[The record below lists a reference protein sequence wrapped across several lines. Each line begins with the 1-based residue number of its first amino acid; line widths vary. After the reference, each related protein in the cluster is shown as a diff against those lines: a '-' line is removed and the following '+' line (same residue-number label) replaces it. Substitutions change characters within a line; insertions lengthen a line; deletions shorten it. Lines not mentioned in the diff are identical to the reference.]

1 MQEIQL
7 ILVQAQTLLVQ
18 LAFQVVAVLGL
29 GLAWLMVAIGT
40 ESPHVKVWRELFG
53 RVGRTT
59 LVLGLVW
66 LVVLATAWPPLLERV
81 GNVLG
86 PVLGAAVAVVLVVES
101 LVGRAMRASKAWLRS
116 AATVATAVGYTVA
129 LALVV
134 VAESWMR
141 EPVGAALI
149 DGRFLVID
157 WQELLANEAFAQ
169 ALLATLLGA
178 LMLLAALLQLAN
190 QPKNGLSLTL
200 PGAWRRALTALGLAA
215 SVGLLWLVSSAVGT
229 HGSGAFYDSV
239 LQAPGGVQAGGAMGS
254 VAAWL
259 MRLLLVLWIVTV
271 AALVVSLAG
280 TAGSSSLARTMSRL
294 PLVSAPLMWCLAW
307 WHLNAQAQA
316 SLVSGL
322 SVADLVSGEPTVVL
336 ATGLALVGAVV
347 VASFVVLWRGSRK
360 PAKDASPEE
369 AVMRRAK
376 S

>member
-7 ILVQAQTLLVQ
+7 ILAQAQTVLVQ

-53 RVGRTT
+53 RVARTT

-101 LVGRAMRASKAWLRS
+101 LVARAMRAQAAWLRS
-116 AATVATAVGYTVA
+116 AATVLTAMGYTVA

-157 WQELLANEAFAQ
+157 WQELLTNEVFAQ
-169 ALLATLLGA
+169 TLLATLLGA

-200 PGAWRRALTALGLAA
+200 PGAWRRALTALGLAS
-215 SVGLLWLVSSAVGT
+215 SVGLLWLVSSSVGAN
-229 HGSGAFYDSV
+229 SMGAFYDSV
-239 LQAPGGVQAGGAMGS
+239 LQASDGAQAGAMGPVS
-254 VAAWL
+254 AWL
-259 MRLLLVLWIVTV
+259 MRVLLVLWIVTV
-271 AALVVSLAG
+271 AGLVVSLAG
-280 TAGSSSLARTMSRL
+280 TAGSSNLARIMSRV
-294 PLVSAPLMWCLAW
+294 PLVSAPLMWCLTW
-307 WHLNAQAQA
+307 WQLNAQAQA

-322 SVADLVSGEPTVVL
+322 PVADLVSGEPTVVL
-336 ATGLALVGAVV
+336 VAGLLLVSAVV

-360 PAKDASPEE
+360 PVADANHEE
-369 AVMRRAK
+369 ALVQEAA